1 MEPPAPVT
9 TWLDDF
15 DTEDED
21 TVELLRNLKDND
33 EDLRHLHLVGDG
45 ELCSNNQ
52 YLLGNNRENHW
63 LACFLSRSTQLRSFR
78 LWWMGQDKVS
88 SESSNFLIEGMN
100 CLTTIE
106 RFQLDLDSTMGL
118 DSHEEMFDRLQPF
131 FGNNP
136 IRTLALEGFEF
147 YEDDCH
153 WSLVEFD
160 VKKEMNFICGLE
172 AAIKATNLERL
183 IISSHSNFSIRG
195 AMKILKLCESC
206 PSIRELQLSIGDE
219 VHSQKVR
226 LPGRQLEYAVPALLK
241 LGRLSNLQTLYLDG
255 DGMGRDELIE
265 LLDVLPDN
273 NTLKE
278 LYLISIDDGA
288 CKVDDDIA
296 ERLCNSMGRN
306 RTLERL
312 SIQMNLN
319 KFTSAGMTSLKQL
332 LCNTDSVDKTFE
344 SNHSLIEVGG
354 RWHMARVPFPV
365 AEILRPLY
373 EINERFKRN
382 DAAIL
387 KILTYH
393 KFIDMRPLFDWE
405 YRLLPQVVDC
415 IHRAMNAV
423 FFDASDQSTA
433 ALKKIEETKLTSLYQ
448 FVRELPDLYINSVLG
463 LTEKPKGSAGSSSKR
478 LKVS

>member
-9 TWLDDF
+9 TWLADF
-15 DTEDED
+15 KFQDED

-33 EDLRHLHLVGDG
+33 EDLSHLHFMADG
-45 ELCSNNQ
+45 EPWSNDQ
-52 YLLGNNRENHW
+52 YILGSDRQNHW
-63 LACFLSRSTQLRSFR
+63 LACFLSRSTQLRSLR
-78 LWWMGQDKVS
+78 LWWMNKADVS
-88 SESSNFLIEGMN
+88 SESSDFLIEGMN
-100 CLTTIE
+100 CLRTIE
-106 RFQLDLDSTMGL
+106 HFHLDAESTMGL
-118 DSHEEMFDRLQPF
+118 DSHEEMFGRLQPF
-131 FGNNP
+131 FENNP
-136 IRTLALEGFEF
+136 IEAFELDGFSF
-147 YEDDCH
+147 YKRDR
-153 WSLVEFD
+153 SLKFD
-160 VKKEMNFICGLE
+160 VKKEKKFIRGLE
-172 AAIKATNLERL
+172 TAIKAANATRL
-183 IISSHSNFSIRG
+183 DFSVENDFSIRG
-195 AMKILKLCESC
+195 TMKILTLCESC
-206 PSIRELQLSIGDE
+206 PSIKELNLNVGRA
-219 VHSQKVR
+219 VHSRRFR
-226 LPGRQLEYAVPALLK
+226 LPDRQLEYAVPALLK
-241 LGRLSNLQTLYLDG
+241 LGRLANLQTLFLNG
-255 DGMGRDELIE
+255 DGMGRDEFIE

-344 SNHSLIEVGG
+344 SNHSLIDLNGG
-354 RWHMARVPFPV
+354 GWHMARVPFPV

-463 LTEKPKGSAGSSSKR
+463 LAEQPKGSADRSSKR